1 MSGGRTVPG
10 ELNTQVIVITGGG
23 SGLGRATGILAAEQ
37 GATVVLGDVDGTGL
51 DESAD
56 AILSAGGRVSTVV
69 TDVRRADECE
79 RLAALALREYGR
91 LDGAICGAGISRSVP
106 VMEMTLEQWQEV
118 IDVNLTGVF
127 LSTQACARAMIQAGN
142 GGSLVTI
149 SSDLAV
155 RGRPT
160 SAHYVAAKAGV
171 IGLTKSFALALARH
185 QIRVNAMCPGITD
198 TPLARAGMTQEILD
212 QRARDVPLG
221 RIGQPEDI
229 ASVMCF
235 LLSDASAW
243 MTGQT
248 VYANGGM
255 VMP

>member
-1 MSGGRTVPG
+1 MTENLEGR
-10 ELNTQVIVITGGG
+10 VIVITGGG
-23 SGLGRATGILAAEQ
+23 SGLGRATGLLAAQ
-37 GATVVLGDVDGTGL
+37 RGAAVVLGDLNGAGL
-51 DESAD
+51 DASAD
-56 AILSAGGRVSTVV
+56 AVLSAGGQVSTVV
-69 TDVRRADECE
+69 TDVRRANECE
-79 RLAALALREYGR
+79 RLAATALREYGR

-106 VMEMTLEQWQEV
+106 LMEMSLAQWQEV

-127 LSTQACARAMIQAGN
+127 LSTQACARAMLEAGN
-142 GGSLVTI
+142 GGSIVTI

-171 IGLTKSFALALARH
+171 IGLTKSFALALAP
-185 QIRVNAMCPGITD
+185 QGIRVNAMAPGITD
-198 TPLARAGMTQEILD
+198 TPLARAGATQEMLD
-212 QRARDVPLG
+212 ERARAVPFG

-229 ASVMCF
+229 AEVMCF
-235 LLSDASAW
+235 LLSDASRW